1 MAGISR
7 HRYLRFNIQKTIH
20 RRDADGIETC
30 EDTGHIVNSLLVFI
44 LEWLQFETVAANYKF
59 ACALYAD
66 IACDIIWSQ
75 GRLYKASL

>member
-20 RRDADGIETC
+20 RRDADGIEIC

-59 ACALYAD
+59 ACAFYAD

-75 GRLYKASL
+75 ERLFQASL